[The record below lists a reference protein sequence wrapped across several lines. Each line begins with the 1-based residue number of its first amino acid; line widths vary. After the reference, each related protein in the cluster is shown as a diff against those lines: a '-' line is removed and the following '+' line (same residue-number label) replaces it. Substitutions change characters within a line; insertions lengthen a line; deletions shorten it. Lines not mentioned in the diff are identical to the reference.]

1 MTQQLTTP
9 TQFAIIIGHPRPG
22 SLNHA
27 LAHAYSDALVAHG
40 IDRDAI
46 DIIDLAVAR
55 PALHPDVTH
64 LRAPNG
70 HIDHL
75 PLEQQEWIE
84 TLERAHH
91 IVIFFP
97 QWWGTYPGVL
107 KAFLD
112 VTFLSGRAYL
122 YGNKV
127 PIKLWKGRTA
137 RLVMTMDS
145 PRWWNRLWYRNA
157 AETSLKN
164 AVLWFVGIS
173 VAAVTRL
180 TPVRHSPD
188 DVRASWLKKMAQAAV
203 RDAGKRRRIGAI
215 PARETQETTRQNV
228 PSPPSS

>member
-97 QWWGTYPGVL
+97 NGGAPTREFS
-107 KAFLD
+107 KR
-112 VTFLSGRAYL
+112 S
-122 YGNKV
+122 
-127 PIKLWKGRTA
+127 
-137 RLVMTMDS
+137 S
-145 PRWWNRLWYRNA
+145 
-157 AETSLKN
+157 TS
-164 AVLWFVGIS
+164 
-173 VAAVTRL
+173 
-180 TPVRHSPD
+180 
-188 DVRASWLKKMAQAAV
+188 
-203 RDAGKRRRIGAI
+203 
-215 PARETQETTRQNV
+215 
-228 PSPPSS
+228 PSSPGAHTSMATKSPSNCGKGAQHASS